1 MKRVLAVGL
10 VLALIAAPLQAQ
22 QGGHR
27 FPRKWLIAGVGALA
41 AGSVSA
47 LYAAYFERD
56 IGGCSSSACVMGVSI
71 AVGSLVGFMIGSEMD
86 HLYGLRYSHAPP
98 ISLKGKALTLA
109 VVPTDL
115 SVRQHT
121 AFVTGL
127 EGIEVA
133 HADSSLEQV
142 GFKARG
148 LRGIGALASDSG
160 RNLLLVGTG
169 TGLYRFQIRGDEPGV
184 LVYPGE
190 ISAVASDR
198 NRLALGLGLDL
209 QLAHVDDTVETVGSP
224 LPGDAR
230 VVDLV
235 WQSPTRFWALT
246 EDELSAYDVMADSTP
261 VRLGTVSFPSLGRR
275 LALQDTLAFV
285 AASSG
290 GVYAMNIR
298 EPSAPVEVGNWSG
311 ARFAYDVAALGDH
324 VYVAAGPEGLY
335 VLRFTSTGFTP
346 VGLSRGVGFAAAVEV
361 SDGAVYAL
369 DRTGGVLRRINP
381 VTDQ

>member
-1 MKRVLAVGL
+1 MKRMKRTLTIG
-10 VLALIAAPLQAQ
+10 LALALVAAPLQAQ
-22 QGGHR
+22 QAHHR

-56 IGGCSSSACVMGVSI
+56 IGGCSSSTCVMGVSI
-71 AVGSLVGFMIGSEMD
+71 AVGSLLGFMIGSEMD

-98 ISLKGKALTLA
+98 ISLKGKALSLA

-115 SVRQHT
+115 SVKQHT

-133 HADSSLEQV
+133 HADTTLEQV

-148 LRGIGALASDSG
+148 LRGIGAIASDSAQ
-160 RNLLLVGTG
+160 NLLLVGTG

-190 ISAVASDR
+190 ISAVATDR
-198 NRLALGLGLDL
+198 RQVALGLGLDL
-209 QLAHVDDTVETVGSP
+209 QLAHVDDSVQSVGSP
-224 LPGDAR
+224 LPSDAR

-235 WQSPTRFWALT
+235 WQSPTRFWGLT
-246 EDELSAYDVMADSTP
+246 EDELSAYDVMPDSTP
-261 VRLGTVSFPSLGRR
+261 IKLGTVSFPSLARR

-285 AASSG
+285 GSDIWRAPGMRSPERI
-290 GVYAMNIR
+290 VPAM
-298 EPSAPVEVGNWSG
+298 
-311 ARFAYDVAALGDH
+311 
-324 VYVAAGPEGLY
+324 
-335 VLRFTSTGFTP
+335 
-346 VGLSRGVGFAAAVEV
+346 SR
-361 SDGAVYAL
+361 
-369 DRTGGVLRRINP
+369 P
-381 VTDQ
+381 